1 MFETDVIRPNI
12 IKLTQKKKKYKILR
26 EKRSLIYFIFKLND
40 KETRF
45 EIYKNCSYSRFFMRN
60 IIIGLFVSQNWF
72 QNSKGNKVKQ
82 PNISLE

>member
-1 MFETDVIRPNI
+1 MKTLLLQHCASRKFQVIDVRNRRDQT
-12 IKLTQKKKKYKILR
+12 KYNKVNAKKKKYKILR

-60 IIIGLFVSQNWF
+60 IIIGLFVSQN
-72 QNSKGNKVKQ
+72 
-82 PNISLE
+82 